1 MLWVFDLKKTSD
13 LHRVEGIKIEWKFHS
28 ILVCRQMSF
37 EICLHGQEKLFRAES
52 NPSTQLSSGGI
63 NCMLNMNWHCCL
75 ERLDFSISRIYSYDL
90 LRDEGDY
97 QLEAWKPKQGS
108 AASDSEQCMGKHGY
122 KVNLAKHISC
132 LSQAVIKAQQ
142 VFFFFF
148 CKVLFSPISA
158 PTRSIFVCN
167 EKRFLCMCVC
177 FFLNDTLHIIFGLW
191 S

>member
-1 MLWVFDLKKTSD
+1 MMWVFDLKQTGD
-13 LHRVEGIKIEWKFHS
+13 LHRVQGIKIEWQFHS
-28 ILVCRQMSF
+28 ILVRRKMPF
-37 EICLHGQEKLFRAES
+37 EIRLPGQEKLFRADS
-52 NPSTQLSSGGI
+52 NPSTQLSSGAI
-63 NCMLNMNWHCCL
+63 NCMLNMNWHCYL
-75 ERLDFSISRIYSYDL
+75 KRLDFSISRIYSYDL

-142 VFFFFF
+142 VFFFFG
-148 CKVLFSPISA
+148 KYYSLLFQHQLVPYWFA
-158 PTRSIFVCN
+158 MKNAF
-167 EKRFLCMCVC
+167 CVC
-177 FFLNDTLHIIFGLW
+177 VCFLNDTMHIIFGLW